1 MAIKFS
7 AKPQSG
13 AVSAKDGKSAPAA
26 DAGRQATLTA
36 DGATDLF
43 EPDAGKQTARA
54 KARKKK

>member
-1 MAIKFS
+1 MAIRFS

-26 DAGRQATLTA
+26 DGEKTTALTA

-54 KARKKK
+54 KARKRK